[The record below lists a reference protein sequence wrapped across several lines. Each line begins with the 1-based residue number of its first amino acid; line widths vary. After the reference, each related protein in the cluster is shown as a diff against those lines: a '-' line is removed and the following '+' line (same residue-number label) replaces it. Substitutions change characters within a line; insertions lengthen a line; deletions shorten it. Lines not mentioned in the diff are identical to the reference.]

1 MKVVPYGIQ
10 TKWEDPSLGNE
21 PDYKE
26 LLQKVKALENE
37 ARERRRVEEAL
48 RESEIRLKTVLDTIQ
63 AGIVVI
69 DPETHVI
76 VGVNAAA
83 GRMFG
88 APREQIL
95 NSVCHQ
101 CICPAQ
107 EGHCPVTDFGQP
119 FENAEHVLLTH
130 LGDRVPILK
139 TVVPVVLAGRQHL
152 LESFVDI
159 TERKRA
165 EEELRRINE
174 ELNNFVDMVSHDL
187 KNPIMSIQGFCFL
200 LLERYKEQLADR
212 GRRYVDQIQ
221 TSVDQMQLLVS
232 DLLELSRVGRV
243 VSTMEEVSSAD
254 IVRKAAIS
262 LRGRLEAKGVD
273 LVVGDNLPKIYC
285 DPARMHQVVENLLI
299 NAEKFMGNTAT
310 PRIEIG
316 YKDVGDAY
324 CFYVRD
330 NGIGID
336 PKHHRKIFEMFCRLE
351 EMGDAEGTGLGLAIV
366 ERVLKSHGGRIWVES
381 EKGHGA
387 TFYFTLPKHP
397 AVTEAPRQR
406 SEGSKTF

>member
-10 TKWEDPSLGNE
+10 KRQEDPALGNE

-37 ARERRRVEEAL
+37 ARERRGTEEAL
-48 RESEIRLKTVLDTIQ
+48 RESEIRLKTVLDTVQ

-101 CICPAQ
+101 CICPAP
-107 EGHCPVTDFGQP
+107 EGHCPVTNCGQA

-130 LGDRVPILK
+130 IGERVPILK

-262 LRGRLEAKGVD
+262 LKGRLEAKGVE

-285 DPARMHQVVENLLI
+285 DPGRMYQVIENLLI
-299 NAEKFMGNTAT
+299 NAEKFMGNTAP

-316 YKDVGDAY
+316 YKDVGDAH

-336 PKHHRKIFEMFCRLE
+336 PRHHRKIFEMFCRLE
-351 EMGDAEGTGLGLAIV
+351 EIGDAEGTGLGLAIV

-381 EKGHGA
+381 QKGRGA

-397 AVTEAPRQR
+397 AVAETPRPS
-406 SEGSKTF
+406 SESSKIF